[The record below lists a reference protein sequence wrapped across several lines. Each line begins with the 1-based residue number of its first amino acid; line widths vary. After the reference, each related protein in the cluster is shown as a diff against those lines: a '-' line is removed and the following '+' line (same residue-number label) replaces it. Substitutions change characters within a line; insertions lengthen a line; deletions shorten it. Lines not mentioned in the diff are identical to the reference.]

1 MEEIRWISSIL
12 DAAYTTVSGIF
23 FWFSRS
29 QGLSSKGPGVA
40 GMLYCTL
47 KSTTG

>member
-23 FWFSRS
+23 LVFTISGFE
-29 QGLSSKGPGVA
+29 Q
-40 GMLYCTL
+40 
-47 KSTTG
+47 

>member
-23 FWFSRS
+23 FGFHDPR
-29 QGLSSKGPGVA
+29 V
-40 GMLYCTL
+40 
-47 KSTTG
+47 